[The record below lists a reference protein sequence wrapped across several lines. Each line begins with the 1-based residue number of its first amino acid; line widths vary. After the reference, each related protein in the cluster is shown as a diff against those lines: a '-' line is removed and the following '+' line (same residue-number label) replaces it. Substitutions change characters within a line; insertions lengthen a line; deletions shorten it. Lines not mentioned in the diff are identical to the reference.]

1 MYAAVRERVTELD
14 RSAEERGDA
23 VPAQVAFV
31 VIERR

>member
-1 MYAAVRERVTELD
+1 MRPAEPD
-14 RSAEERGDA
+14 RCAEERGDA